1 MFQMLESRSARIGL
15 ALTALLAGAS
25 VPASAQAQNGRIN
38 GTVTDQSTGAGLEG
52 ARVLVTG
59 TPIIVTTDASGKF
72 AVRSIAP
79 GTYEVRA
86 LRIGYKPQVHSVT
99 IAPNETAALDFALPV
114 APVQLDEIVTTA
126 TGEQRKLEVGH
137 AVSSIDAAGIA
148 AEQPITSVTDLISG
162 RAAGVQVLKSSGTTG
177 TGARIRIRGANS
189 ISLSNEPLYYID
201 GVRLESSASS
211 STLDIGGFGIGDNN
225 AGDSR
230 TNGPSRLNDLNPD
243 DIESIEI
250 VKGPAAATLYGIQ
263 ASNGVVRIT
272 TKKGHAGRAKWNFFA
287 ENGAVHDGNKY
298 PLNYFGLDTTAATGA
313 SWNNFCTLQAQI
325 DGSCTQTGV
334 LKYSP
339 LQNPATRPLKTGLR
353 QQYGSSVSGGTDQMN
368 YFLSGTYENEDG
380 VFRLPKLEEDSVRRV
395 MGDVPANQIRPNA
408 LERVSVRANVGA
420 NVSRN
425 SEISAT
431 VGYLSSKSRFVE
443 NDNSVLTITGSAETS
458 TNPPDVMSGWYY
470 TPAQLFAELAQQ
482 GVSRFTGGVTYT
494 WRPET
499 WLSTRATVG
508 YDVTNRRDLQ
518 FFPTGQ
524 VAPQDQNNDGV
535 LHDNR
540 FQISQTSVDLAAT
553 AQTHL
558 SPSIGSKTTVGGQF
572 FRDLTEGTLATGRG
586 LAVGSSTITGARQ
599 TEAVS
604 TSIEARSLG
613 MFVDEEI
620 SYKQRLFL
628 DGALR
633 FDGNSAFGRNFKTT
647 TYPKASLSWLVSNEP
662 FFHLSA
668 LNTLRFRAALGASG
682 RRPGTTD
689 AVRFFSPVSAKKDG
703 QGIAGLTI
711 GGLGNPNLKPE
722 RSRELELGFDTDL
735 LSSRLSLEFTYFNK
749 VTSDALILKPV
760 ISSAGEVRSEFDN
773 LGRVSNKGAE
783 VAVNLRLLDKPS
795 LTWDMQLSG
804 SIVHNKIL
812 KLGVPPFYVPGSF
825 YQRHVQGYPA
835 GGFWGGTV
843 TYSDANND
851 HIIDASE
858 ITVDT
863 TLRYLGP
870 ALPTR
875 EASLNSSISFFHNR
889 VRLGTQ
895 FDYRGGQRVDNS
907 IENYRC
913 YVGNCRGLV
922 DKTAPL
928 REQALAQAAYT
939 GYSSLIVFDEPGW
952 FIKLR
957 ELSLTFYAPE
967 RWARAIGASTASLT
981 LSGRNLWTITDYS
994 GVDPEVNAFGQDNF
1008 SSSDF
1013 ESQPQVQ
1020 YWIARVNVG
1029 F

>member
-1 MFQMLESRSARIGL
+1 MSQMLECRSARIGL
-15 ALTALLAGAS
+15 ALMALLVGAS
-25 VPASAQAQNGRIN
+25 APASAQAQNGRLN
-38 GTVTDQSTGAGLEG
+38 GTVTDQATGAGLDG
-52 ARVLVTG
+52 ARVIVTG
-59 TPIIVTTDASGKF
+59 TPLIATTDASGKF

-99 IAPNETAALDFALPV
+99 IGPNETAVLDFALPV

-201 GVRLESSASS
+201 GVRLESSSSS
-211 STLDIGGFGIGDNN
+211 STLDIGGFG
-225 AGDSR
+225 AGDPR

-287 ENGAVHDGNKY
+287 ENGAVHDGNRY
-298 PLNYFGLDTTAATGA
+298 PLNYFGLDSTAATGA

-334 LKYSP
+334 LRYSP
-339 LQNPATRPLKTGLR
+339 LENPATRPLKTGLR

-380 VFRLPKLEEDSVRRV
+380 VFRLPKLEEDSIRRV
-395 MGDVPANQIRPNA
+395 MGSVPYNQIRPNA

-470 TPAQLFAELAQQ
+470 TPAQLFAELASQ
-482 GVSRFTGGVTYT
+482 GVSRFTGGITYS

-524 VAPQDQNNDGV
+524 VAPQDQNNDGL

-540 FQISQTSVDLAAT
+540 FQISQTSVDVAVT
-553 AQTHL
+553 AQNRL
-558 SPSIGSKTTVGGQF
+558 SESIGSKTSVGGQF
-572 FRDLTEGTLATGRG
+572 FRDLTEGTLSTGRG

-599 TEAVS
+599 TEATS
-604 TSIEARSLG
+604 SSIEARSLG
-613 MFVDEEI
+613 LFIDEEI

-689 AVRFFSPVSAKKDG
+689 AVRFFSPVSAKKAG
-703 QGIAGLTI
+703 QGVAGLTI

-760 ISSAGEVRSEFDN
+760 LSSAGEVQSSFDN
-773 LGRVSNKGAE
+773 LGRVGNKGAE
-783 VAVNLRLLDKPS
+783 VAVNLRLIDGPS

-812 KLGVPPFYVPGSF
+812 KLGVKPFSVPGSF

-835 GGFWGGTV
+835 GGFWGGSV
-843 TYSDANND
+843 TYNDANSD

-870 ALPTR
+870 PMPTR

-922 DKTAPL
+922 DKKAPL

-957 ELSLTFYAPE
+957 ELSLTFYAPD